1 MWISQET
8 TTHQDHVIAHVVG
21 STVLGHFSFDES
33 IYLLLDIGFIW
44 QIYLDGGMGLLPWT
58 LAIQELEVDE
68 QLKRQLKSDVEL
80 LLSKGIQPGRV
91 EQVTP
96 APVECRI
103 EQVSFFVDG
112 DNRLLIL
119 HGEGSALTVETS
131 ILTRTITLN
140 VKAD

>member
-1 MWISQET
+1 MWIPQDT

-68 QLKRQLKSDVEL
+68 HLKRQLKTDAEL
-80 LLSKGIQPGRV
+80 LLSKGIQVHER
-91 EQVTP
+91 VTP

-103 EQVSFFVDG
+103 EEVSFFLDG
-112 DNRLLIL
+112 DDRLLIL
-119 HGEGSALTVETS
+119 HGEGSSLTVETS
-131 ILTRTITLN
+131 ILTRTINLN